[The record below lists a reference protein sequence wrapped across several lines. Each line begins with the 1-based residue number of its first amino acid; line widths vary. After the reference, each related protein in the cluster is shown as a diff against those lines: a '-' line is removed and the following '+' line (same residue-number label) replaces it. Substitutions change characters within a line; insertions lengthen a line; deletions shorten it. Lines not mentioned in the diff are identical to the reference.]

1 MNCKQ
6 ARNVWMLH
14 RGREPDAGNAAALKA
29 HLETCTTCREEERM
43 LAWLVEAEK
52 TATLPREVRASTVD
66 SILRRAE
73 SELKHGH
80 VRGRSG
86 PAAFPGFFE
95 LWRPALLYGAAA
107 LLLIAVLL
115 PFLRTAPTEVVHEH
129 APTWLTVDVNAALAW
144 DPDLDDAIYELET
157 LLAFVGD
164 ESRDALQSNGD
175 LSLDELAA
183 ELLELEGWS
192 I

>member
-6 ARNVWMLH
+6 ARNAWMLH
-14 RGREPDAGNAAALKA
+14 RGREPDAGNAAALNA
-29 HLETCTTCREEERM
+29 HLEACATCREEARM

-52 TATLPREVRASTVD
+52 TATPLQEVRASTVD
-66 SILRRAE
+66 NILRRAE
-73 SELKHGH
+73 SELRHGH
-80 VRGRSG
+80 VPGRAG

-107 LLLIAVLL
+107 LLLIVVLL
-115 PFLRTAPTEVVHEH
+115 PFLRTAPTDVVHEH
-129 APTWLTVDVNAALAW
+129 APTRFTVDVNAALAW
-144 DPDLDDAIYELET
+144 DPDLDDALYELET

-164 ESRDALQSNGD
+164 ESRDALRSNGD